1 MEKGKF
7 FIVGRFGEK
16 NTSHSQ
22 SERVRLNI
30 REEHHKRNT
39 FEMLYQIHYKF
50 SWIQNKLI

>member
-22 SERVRLNI
+22 SVRVRLNI